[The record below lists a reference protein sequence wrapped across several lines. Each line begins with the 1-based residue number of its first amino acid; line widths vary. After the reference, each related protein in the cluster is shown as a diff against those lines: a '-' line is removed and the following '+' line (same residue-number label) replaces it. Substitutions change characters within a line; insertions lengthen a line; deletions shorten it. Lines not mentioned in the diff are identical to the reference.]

1 MVKLDKLDLKI
12 LAALERDGRMTKVK
26 LAETVNLSVSPC
38 WERLKRLERAG
49 VIKGYHAEVDLDK
62 LFKPTQVWVE
72 IALDHHHAKDFSRFE
87 RHIESVD
94 EVIECWA
101 LGGTVDYLMR
111 VVVPHLAA
119 YQALMEG
126 LLDAEIGIDR
136 YITLVVTKAVK
147 KTAALPLESLMADAP
162 KPQKA

>member
-38 WERLKRLERAG
+38 WERLKRLEHAG
-49 VIKGYHAEVDLDK
+49 VIKGYHAEVNLNK

-72 IALDHHHAKDFSRFE
+72 ISLDHHQSKDFSRFE
-87 RHIESVD
+87 SYIADVEHV
-94 EVIECWA
+94 VECWA
-101 LGGTVDYLMR
+101 LGGTIDYLLR
-111 VVVPHLAA
+111 VVVPHLEA
-119 YQALMEG
+119 YQELLEC

-136 YITLVVTKAVK
+136 YTTLVVTKEVK
-147 KTAALPLESLMADAP
+147 KNAALPLESLMADAP
-162 KPQKA
+162 KPHKL